1 MTALIRMLRE
11 PETAPAPVEAVPAV
25 DPRYAEMPLFMS
37 PAALAEVLAV
47 TVNTLERWRRTK
59 TGPAWKKFPGSN
71 LIRYPRASVIEWLD
85 GLEGSEDAS

>member
-1 MTALIRMLRE
+1 MSDNVLAFRS
-11 PETAPAPVEAVPAV
+11 APTEEAPVEAAPAV

-85 GLEGSEDAS
+85 GLEGSEGAS